1 MTSQYAVMSIIAKL
15 EQGLTSR
22 SSEETMNIAQ
32 ELAILVPDESVI
44 TLSGDLGAGKTTFV
58 KGLAK
63 AWRIHDVVTSPT
75 FNIYN
80 IYQGERMLM
89 HMDAYRLEP
98 DRDAFEELMIED
110 FLKPPFCL
118 AIEWPS
124 RITWLPYTAFIALEF
139 RIQIDGNHEIIKIG

>member
-1 MTSQYAVMSIIAKL
+1 MSIIAKL
-15 EQGLTSR
+15 ESGL
-22 SSEETMNIAQ
+22 SSHSPEETMNIAQ
-32 ELAILVPDESVI
+32 ELATFAPDESVI

-63 AWRIHDVVTSPT
+63 AWRVQEVITSPT

-98 DRDAFEELMIED
+98 DRDAIEELMIED

-124 RITWLPYTAFIALEF
+124 RISWLPYSVFLALEF
-139 RIQIDGNHEIIKIG
+139 RIQLDGSHEITKLAKHEER